1 MKNALLVLGLIFP
14 LLSWF
19 TFIGGAI
26 QHWRTKKSCSGIY
39 IPFIGPI
46 LIDIWIVAVGSPV
59 WTLIVPWVLDIG
71 TLFFIWVL
79 PRLIADAWQTSRFTR
94 TFLFVGS
101 KGNQTVEIS
110 LHRGGRYVLKKQWQR
125 PSNECSITAL
135 GKPGTFKVNGEE
147 FILTSHLGWRRII
160 RKQDDEFLI
169 RDAESEGDY
178 RLDGWSLKQRNA

>member
-1 MKNALLVLGLIFP
+1 MKNAFLVLGLIFP

-19 TFIGGAI
+19 TFIGVTI
-26 QHWRTKKSCSGIY
+26 QHWRTKKSSSGIY

-46 LIDIWIVAVGSPV
+46 LIDIWIAAVGSPT

-71 TLFFIWVL
+71 TLFFFRVL
-79 PRLIADAWQTSRFTR
+79 PRLIDDAWQTSRFTR

-110 LHRGGRYVLKKQWQR
+110 LHRGGRYVLKKQWLR
-125 PSNECSITAL
+125 PSNECGITAL
-135 GKPGTFKVNGEE
+135 GEPGTFVVNGEE
-147 FILTSHLGWRRII
+147 FILTSHVGWRRII
-160 RKQDDEFLI
+160 RKQDDKFLI
-169 RDAESEGDY
+169 RDSESEGDY

>member
-1 MKNALLVLGLIFP
+1 MKNAFLVLGLIFP

-19 TFIGGAI
+19 TFIGVTI
-26 QHWRTKKSCSGIY
+26 QHWRTKKSTSGIY

-46 LIDIWIVAVGSPV
+46 LIDIWIAAVGSPT

-71 TLFFIWVL
+71 TLFFLRVL
-79 PRLIADAWQTSRFTR
+79 PRLIDDAWQTSRFTR

-110 LHRGGRYVLKKQWQR
+110 LHRGGRYVLKKQWLR
-125 PSNECSITAL
+125 PSNECGITAL
-135 GKPGTFKVNGEE
+135 GEPGTFVGNGEE
-147 FILTSHLGWRRII
+147 FILTSHVGWRRII
-160 RKQDDEFLI
+160 RKQDDKFLI
-169 RDAESEGDY
+169 RDSESEGDY